1 MNKEESDF
9 IKHESCPSCGSK
21 DNLARYTDGHAFC
34 FGCSYREKGEG
45 DMKVTSRETDNQVL
59 GSAMLIDDLEYRAIA
74 SRYINLDTCKKY
86 GYQIGKFKGE
96 PVQVATYDKGISKLR
111 FKDKRFSWIGD
122 SKSVGLYGEH
132 LFRSKGKRITIT
144 EGEIDCLSIS
154 QVFGNKWACVSLKNG
169 ASAAVRDVQKSLEF
183 LQGFEQVVICF
194 DQDEP
199 GQKAAK
205 LVSELFEPGKA
216 MIARLPMKDANEMLV
231 AGKTKELLNC
241 LWDAKT
247 YRPDGIVDAFDL
259 LDDVCN
265 KPKVESVP
273 YPFKSINIL
282 THGLRKGELLTVTA
296 GTGIGKSQ
304 FCRELAYHLINE
316 DKKIGYIA
324 LEENLRKTAEGLVSL
339 DMNTPL
345 HLAVDIDKKKVTKSF
360 EKLFKNNKVLFYNHF
375 GSLEYDNLLAKVR
388 YLIKAMGCEFIVL
401 DHISIVVSGLQGGDE
416 RRAID
421 NVMTGLRSIVE
432 ETGVGLIL
440 VSHLKRPSGER
451 GHEEGGQTSLS
462 HLRGSAGIAQLSDMV
477 IGLERNQQSEDHSN
491 ATVVRILKN
500 RFSGETGVACKLN
513 YNPITGRLTELLND
527 L

>member
-1 MNKEESDF
+1 
-9 IKHESCPSCGSK
+9 
-21 DNLARYTDGHAFC
+21 
-34 FGCSYREKGEG
+34 
-45 DMKVTSRETDNQVL
+45 
-59 GSAMLIDDLEYRAIA
+59 
-74 SRYINLDTCKKY
+74 
-86 GYQIGKFKGE
+86 
-96 PVQVATYDKGISKLR
+96 
-111 FKDKRFSWIGD
+111 
-122 SKSVGLYGEH
+122 
-132 LFRSKGKRITIT
+132 
-144 EGEIDCLSIS
+144 
-154 QVFGNKWACVSLKNG
+154 
-169 ASAAVRDVQKSLEF
+169 
-183 LQGFEQVVICF
+183 
-194 DQDEP
+194 
-199 GQKAAK
+199 
-205 LVSELFEPGKA
+205 

-451 GHEEGGQTSLS
+451 GHE
-462 HLRGSAGIAQLSDMV
+462 
-477 IGLERNQQSEDHSN
+477 
-491 ATVVRILKN
+491 
-500 RFSGETGVACKLN
+500 
-513 YNPITGRLTELLND
+513 LLND

>member
-1 MNKEESDF
+1 MNEEESTF
-9 IKHESCPSCGSK
+9 VRHESCPNCKSK
-21 DNLARYTDGHAFC
+21 DNLARYSDGHAYC
-34 FGCSYREKGEG
+34 FGCNYREKGSN
-45 DMKVTSRETDNQVL
+45 DLQIDNNKTYSTD
-59 GSAMLIDDLEYRAIA
+59 AKIDDLEYRSLK
-74 SRYINLDTCKKY
+74 SRSINLDTCKKY
-86 GYQIGKFKGE
+86 SYKIGKFKGE
-96 PVQVATYDKGISKLR
+96 LVHVATYDKGIFKLR
-111 FKDKRFSWIGD
+111 YKDKRFSWIGD

-144 EGEIDCLSIS
+144 EGEIDCLSVS
-154 QVFGNKWACVSLKNG
+154 QVYGNQWPVVSLKNG
-169 ASAAVRDVQKSLEF
+169 ANAAVRDISKSLEF
-183 LQGFEQVVICF
+183 LQAFEEIVICF

-199 GQKAAK
+199 GLKAAK
-205 LVSELFEPGKA
+205 AVSELFTPGQA

-241 LWDAKT
+241 LWDAKV
-247 YRPDGIVDAFDL
+247 YRPDGIVDAYDL

-265 KPKVESVP
+265 KPKVESVS
-273 YPFKSINIL
+273 YPFKSMNIL

-304 FCRELAYHLINE
+304 FCRELAYHLIKE

-339 DMNTPL
+339 DLNTPL
-345 HLAVDIDKKKVTKSF
+345 HIATDIDKKKVSKSF
-360 EKLFKNNKVLFYNHF
+360 DTLFKNNNVLFYNHF

-388 YLIKAMGCEFIVL
+388 YLIKAMKCEYIVL
-401 DHISIVVSGLQGGDE
+401 DHISIVVSGIQNGDE
-416 RRAID
+416 RRSID
-421 NVMTGLRSIVE
+421 NVMTGLRSLVE
-432 ETGVGLIL
+432 ETGAGLIL
-440 VSHLKRPSGER
+440 VSHLRRSATER

-477 IGLERNQQSEDHSN
+477 IGLERNQQSADKHN
-491 ATVVRILKN
+491 QTVVRILKN

-513 YNPITGRLTELLND
+513 YDPTTGRLTELYND